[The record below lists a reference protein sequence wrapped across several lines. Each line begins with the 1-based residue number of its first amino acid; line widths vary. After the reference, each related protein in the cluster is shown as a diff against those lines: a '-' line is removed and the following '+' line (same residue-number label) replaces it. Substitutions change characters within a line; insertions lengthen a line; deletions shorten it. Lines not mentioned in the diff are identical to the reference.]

1 MAAQGFNMKNIA
13 INIDFDGTCV
23 THSFPQ
29 IGNDIGAIP
38 VLKRLVKEGHQLIL
52 FTMRSNMITFKEI
65 EGDLTPDTNG
75 HFLNDAIRWFMD
87 NDIPLY
93 GVQTNPTQS
102 TWTESPKSYAPL
114 MIDDSAIGC
123 PLKIDLNLSPK
134 PFVDWVKVEEMLE
147 ERNILSK
154 TQIETD
160 EHGSTGH

>member
-1 MAAQGFNMKNIA
+1 MMKNIA

-23 THSFPQ
+23 THSFPE
-29 IGNDIGAIP
+29 IGKEIGAIP
-38 VLKRLVKEGHQLIL
+38 VLKRLVEEGHHLIL
-52 FTMRSNMITFKEI
+52 FTMRSNMITFKPI
-65 EGDLTPDTNG
+65 DGDLVPDTKG

-123 PLKIDLNLSPK
+123 PLKMDETLSPK
-134 PFVDWVKVEEMLE
+134 PFVDWVKVEQLLE
-147 ERNILSK
+147 EHGILSK
-154 TQIETD
+154 KED
-160 EHGSTGH
+160 GNNSN